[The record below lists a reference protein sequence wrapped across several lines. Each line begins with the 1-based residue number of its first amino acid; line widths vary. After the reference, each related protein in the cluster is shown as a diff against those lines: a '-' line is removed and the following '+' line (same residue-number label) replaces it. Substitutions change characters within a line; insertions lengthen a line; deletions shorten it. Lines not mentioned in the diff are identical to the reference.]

1 MKIKILIIFWLVRTL
16 TFGQT
21 VFQNAYGGIW
31 TEAIYSLEQT
41 SDGGYVMVG
50 SSSSFGPIDE
60 IYLVKTNTV
69 GAVQWSK
76 TFGTGIGENGT
87 DLKQTSD
94 GGYIIA
100 GTTNSYSTDIFLVKT
115 DLNGNLQWSNSY
127 GGTSSA
133 EMGNSVDQTSDGG
146 FIVAG
151 HTDGYGAGQWDIY
164 LIKTSNN
171 GNLLWTRTFGG
182 PEMEDAFDV
191 KATSDGGIIICGYN
205 NSFQTYDGNV
215 YLIKTDANG
224 TKLWS
229 KSYNALGGDAGY
241 SIQQTSDGGY
251 IVSGQTWNYTSGFS
265 DALLLKVDGLG
276 NMQWAKACGGASYD
290 YGYSITQ
297 TSDGGFMMTGE
308 TTSFGALGADLFS
321 VKTNSI
327 GNLQWSKM
335 YGGAANEDNWSS
347 GVQTTDGGY
356 ALGIL
361 GGSFGS
367 GNGDFYFLK
376 TDNSG
381 NSGCNQNSIGAVL
394 NTWTCAVISPADTIS
409 SGGIKSAITTTVNNP
424 ATMTSTL
431 CVATGLFEQTNNFVY
446 NLFPNPMTN
455 SAILKFENLSNESHS
470 LRLYNTNGQ
479 LSLSIS
485 DITSDKIEIE
495 RNNLSNGLYFF
506 RLLRDEKVITTGI
519 LIIE

>member
-1 MKIKILIIFWLVRTL
+1 M

-31 TEAIYSLEQT
+31 AEAIYSLEQT

-50 SSSSFGPIDE
+50 TSSSFSPNDE

-69 GAVQWSK
+69 GTLQWSK
-76 TFGTGIGENGT
+76 TFGTGIGEDGR
-87 DLKQTSD
+87 DIKQTSD
-94 GGYIIA
+94 GGFIIA
-100 GTTNSYSTDIFLVKT
+100 GTTNSYSTDIFLAKT

-127 GGTSSA
+127 GGTSSG
-133 EMGNSVDQTSDGG
+133 EMGNAVDQTSDGG

-171 GNLLWTRTFGG
+171 GNLLWTKTFGG

-251 IVSGQTWNYTSGFS
+251 VIAGQTWNYTSGFS
-265 DALLLKVDGLG
+265 DAFLLKVDSSG
-276 NMQWAKACGGASYD
+276 NVQWAKACGGASYD

-297 TSDGGFMMTGE
+297 TSDGGFMLTGE

-321 VKTNSI
+321 VKTNSV

-335 YGGAANEDNWSS
+335 YGGAANEYNWSS
-347 GVQTTDGGY
+347 GVQTADGGY
-356 ALGIL
+356 ALGIF

-376 TDNSG
+376 TDNIG
-381 NSGCNQNSIGAVL
+381 NTGCNQNSIIAVL
-394 NTWTCAVISPADTIS
+394 NTWTCSVINPADIIG
-409 SGGIKSAITTTVNNP
+409 SGGIKSVITTTVNNP
-424 ATMTSTL
+424 ATITSTL
-431 CVATGLFEQTNNFVY
+431 CSTTGLSEQTNNFAY

-455 SAILKFENLSNESHS
+455 SATLKFENLSNESHG

-495 RNNLSNGLYFF
+495 RNNLSNGIYFF
-506 RLLRDEKVITTGI
+506 RLLRDEKVITTGK